1 MESRWLIFNLL
12 KLVLISKVLKL
23 DYKYVKDEMLEC
35 ILMLFGMNLEL
46 NELSELFGLNDCEI
60 CGDFWGDA
68 VRRELE
74 LLLSMSMVHMY
85 PCGCVDV

>member
-1 MESRWLIFNLL
+1 VESRWLIFNLL

-46 NELSELFGLNDCEI
+46 NELNELFGLNDCEI
-60 CGDFWGDA
+60 
-68 VRRELE
+68 
-74 LLLSMSMVHMY
+74 
-85 PCGCVDV
+85 